1 MINNFIENRLI
12 DLNLNFNRDDFDVI
26 KAMIENFNIEA
37 SSSSHNKHQHVNQSF
52 SHDSNIQ
59 KTMLKA
65 KNKTLTQR
73 VDYLKLETCLDA
85 KEIAIHMTSYFTQS
99 IS

>member
-1 MINNFIENRLI
+1 
-12 DLNLNFNRDDFDVI
+12 
-26 KAMIENFNIEA
+26 MIENFNIEA

-73 VDYLKLETCLDA
+73 VDYLKHVLMQKKSQFTRLRTLRNQYRD
-85 KEIAIHMTSYFTQS
+85 EIHH
-99 IS
+99 